1 MAKFAVIINVNG
13 SSCLAAGCHKCVNVR
28 NDRYMKRIK
37 KALLLS
43 ALAAAP
49 MAAFCQPGVMSSEAA
64 GYLERGRLM
73 YESRNYVGAI
83 DQLEHMKQLPADAS
97 MREQADYYIA
107 LSRFERGDEG
117 SLAALERF
125 IDTYPA
131 SPLAAEA
138 QLKVGNFYFYR
149 GQWESALLSYSLVR
163 NRSLD
168 LDSDEDLVYRRAYC
182 NLRLGNYND
191 AERQYYELERS
202 PRYAGASEFYKAYL
216 EYAQGNYDMAQEKF
230 SRIPGDSELG
240 YQSQYYL
247 TQIDFN
253 KKHYS
258 DVIDKGKSLLD
269 QHGNDY
275 FDAELNRLIGESYYH
290 LGNDNQARTYL
301 RRYLDNSEDEP
312 YRTAAYTMGVLDYRN
327 GNYQAVVND
336 MLHVTDESD
345 ALTQSAYLY
354 TGQAKRQL
362 GDINGANMAFQQA
375 AMMDCDRS
383 VKETAYYNYAVGVS
397 KGARTPFDKS
407 VDLFEDFLNLYP
419 NSRYKDNVEGY
430 LVDAFMNTTD
440 YKRALTS
447 INRIKNP
454 GAKVL
459 KAKQNVLY
467 NLGVQAL
474 SNNRNSDAADY
485 FKQAIAVGNYDK
497 TALNESRLWLAE
509 AQYRAGNYKE
519 AAKYQQE
526 YVQATSKSDEN
537 YGIAQYNLGYSLY
550 GQKRYAEAKTAFQ
563 NAVNSNQLSND
574 LKADA
579 YNRIGD
585 TQYYA
590 RDFGGAQASYDQAS
604 KTDKNGSGDYSMYQK
619 GIMMGLNHQYADEIN
634 QMDALIKAYP
644 KSDLAPQ
651 AMLEKGNAQAL
662 LGKNGDALA
671 TYATLLKTYPKSV
684 EARKGLLQTAL
695 VNKTMGNEE
704 DAIEAYKKVI
714 KQYPTSDEAQAAAE
728 DMKLIYADR
737 GQLAEFGKFL
747 NSVPNAPKID
757 VNEVERLTFEAAE
770 KAAIDSKPNIDKM
783 QQYLKDYPSGA
794 YTAKA
799 HYYIARYH
807 YGKGNYNEAMTAID
821 DALKGGGDASYA
833 QDALAMR
840 SDILTRQGKLDEA
853 LQSYKELAERA
864 TSDDNR
870 TLAQLGAMRVA
881 KQMGNWKEVQNITG
895 ALLDRGGLTANE
907 EREVTL
913 ERALS
918 MAQVGNTKDAET
930 AFRTLAKDPS
940 NEYGAQA
947 SYELS
952 RMQYEM
958 GNLKG
963 AEQTINTL
971 IDTGT
976 PHTYWLA
983 KSFLTLA
990 DVYYKQGNV
999 AQAREYLQ
1007 SLKANYPG
1015 KEKDI
1020 LNGIESR
1027 MNKWKG
1033 GNANS
1038 TSNSSTDN
1046 GKKKSTKK
1054 KN

>member
-1 MAKFAVIINVNG
+1 
-13 SSCLAAGCHKCVNVR
+13 
-28 NDRYMKRIK
+28 MKRIK
-37 KALLLS
+37 KVLLLS
-43 ALAAAP
+43 VLAAAP
-49 MAAFCQPGVMSSEAA
+49 TVALCQPGVMSSEAA
-64 GYLERGRLM
+64 GYLERGRMM

-107 LSRFERGDEG
+107 LSRFERGDEE
-117 SLAALERF
+117 SLAALQRF
-125 IDTYPA
+125 IDTYPD
-131 SPLAAEA
+131 SPLAVEA
-138 QLKVGNFYFYR
+138 QLKVGNYYFYR
-149 GQWESALLSYSLVR
+149 GQWESALVSYSLVR
-163 NRSLD
+163 NRALD
-168 LDSDEDLVYRRAYC
+168 LDGDEDLEYRRAYC
-182 NLRLGNYND
+182 NLRLGNYSE
-191 AERQYYELERS
+191 AERQYYELENS
-202 PRYAGASEFYKAYL
+202 PRYGGASEFYKAYL
-216 EYAQGNYDMAQEKF
+216 DYARGDYAGAQEKF
-230 SRIPGDSELG
+230 GRIPEGTELG

-247 TQIDFN
+247 TQIDYN
-253 KKHYS
+253 KKHYN
-258 DVIDKGKSLLD
+258 DVINNGKALLN
-269 QHGNDY
+269 QHANDY

-290 LGNDNQARTYL
+290 LGNDNEARTYL
-301 RRYLDNSEDEP
+301 RHYLDNPEGEP

-336 MLHVTDESD
+336 MLHVGDESD
-345 ALTQSAYLY
+345 ALSQSAYLY

-375 AMMDCDRS
+375 AMMDCDKS

-407 VDLFEDFLNLYP
+407 VDLFEDFLNQYP

-430 LVDAFMNTTD
+430 LVDAYMNTTD
-440 YKRALTS
+440 YQRALTS
-447 INRIKNP
+447 INHIKSP

-474 SNNRNSDAADY
+474 ANNRNNDAADY

-509 AQYRAGNYKE
+509 AQYRGGNYKE

-526 YVQATSKSDEN
+526 YVKAADKSDEN
-537 YGIAQYNLGYSLY
+537 YGLAQYNLGYSLLN
-550 GQKRYAEAKTAFQ
+550 QNRYAEAKTALQ
-563 NAVNSNQLSND
+563 NAIASKQLSNE
-574 LKADA
+574 LQASA
-579 YNRIGD
+579 YQGIGQA
-585 TQYYA
+585 QYYLK
-590 RDFGGAQASYDQAS
+590 DFSGAQASYDQAL
-604 KTDKNGSGDYSMYQK
+604 KLDKNTSGDYSMYQK
-619 GIMMGLNHQYADEIN
+619 GIMMGLSHQYADEIN

-651 AMLEKGNAQAL
+651 AMLEKANAQAL
-662 LGKNGDALA
+662 LGKNNEALE
-671 TYATLLKTYPKSV
+671 TYATLLKNYPKSV

-695 VNKTMGNEE
+695 VNKSIGKE
-704 DAIEAYKKVI
+704 DEAIEAYKKVI

-737 GQLAEFGKFL
+737 GQLAEYGKFL

-770 KAAIDSKPNIDKM
+770 KAAIDTKPNINKM
-783 QQYLKDYPSGA
+783 QQYLKDYPAGA

-799 HYYIARYH
+799 RYYIARYH
-807 YGKGNYNEAMTAID
+807 YGKGNYNEAMAAID
-821 DALKGGGDASYA
+821 QALQGGGDASYA

-853 LQSYKELAERA
+853 LQSYKDLAERA

-881 KQMGNWKEVQNITG
+881 KQMGNWNEVQQITRT
-895 ALLDRGGLTANE
+895 LLDRGGLTANE
-907 EREVTL
+907 EKEVSL
-913 ERALS
+913 DRGLS
-918 MAQVGNTKDAET
+918 LAQKGNTKDAEA
-930 AFRTLAKDPS
+930 AFRALAKDPS

-958 GNLKG
+958 GNYKG
-963 AEQTINTL
+963 AEQTVNAL
-971 IDTGT
+971 IDSGT
-976 PHTYWLA
+976 SHTYWLA

-999 AQAREYLQ
+999 AQARDYLQ
-1007 SLKANYPG
+1007 SLKKNYPG

-1020 LNGIESR
+1020 MDGIESR

-1033 GNANS
+1033 GNAGS
-1038 TSNSSTDN
+1038 TTNSSSDN
-1046 GKKKSTKK
+1046 AKKKSTKS